1 MTSSVEFQNFFRSFQ
16 LLNYFVDIGI
26 NHFILCPGS
35 RSAPLAIAAGELFRR
50 GKITLISSLDERSA
64 GFHALGISTAS
75 ANNVIVITTSGTAVA
90 NLLPSAV
97 EADRSCINVLY
108 ITADRPLRL
117 KDCGANQ
124 TVNQEEFLSSV
135 CNLSLSTNLHGLHL
149 TSDTEIK
156 NLISLIFKENLLKPG
171 PIHLNVPFEKPLL
184 ISKNNKKKVL
194 EIFDKEYVNKNI
206 SFDINRVK
214 HESCNTLDKIIKQIN
229 LARPGLIIVGPY
241 RGSTNDIL
249 GFNKSL
255 EIFQKLTGWPV
266 FADPVSGINSS
277 LRGLVD
283 HWEIIISKNKLSAS
297 FDQLLRIGPMSSSNV
312 LEEFLLAFNGPQFL
326 IKEKDSRDLDPIK
339 KAKEYQFG
347 LNKFVK
353 QLLDK
358 KGINKISNKTLIPIT
373 KELID
378 KGKRIKKQIKKH
390 ILMNDKITELSIA
403 NLVPEIWPKNKPIM
417 ISASSPI
424 RDWLT
429 FSGKELF
436 SRRCFSFRGA
446 SGIDGT
452 LSIALGI
459 ALIKDPLL
467 LVTGDLSFLHD
478 INGWFN
484 QDAKH
489 INLKILLIDNH
500 GGNIFNRLYKNNLT
514 KLEIENLFLMKSSVN
529 WKKLAEAH
537 EIPYLNIL
545 SLDKLK
551 EAFDWSLSI
560 QKSVIMRVEINTDY
574 EFKQRENIYKYIF
587 DNH

>member
-1 MTSSVEFQNFFRSFQ
+1 MTSSVELQNFFRSFQ
-16 LLNYFVDIGI
+16 LLNLFVDIGI
-26 NHFILCPGS
+26 SHFILCPGS
-35 RSAPLAIAAGELFRR
+35 RSAPLAIAAGELSRR

-135 CNLSLSTNLHGLHL
+135 CKLSLSTNLNGLHQ
-149 TSDTEIK
+149 TSYSEIK
-156 NLISLIFKENLLKPG
+156 NLTSLIFKENLLKPG
-171 PIHLNVPFEKPLL
+171 PIHLNVPFEKPLI
-184 ISKNNKKKVL
+184 ISKKNKKEVL
-194 EIFDKEYVNKNI
+194 EEFDKKYVNKNI
-206 SFDINRVK
+206 SFDINK
-214 HESCNTLDKIIKQIN
+214 INDESCNALDKIIDQIK
-229 LARPGLIIVGPY
+229 LARSGLIIVGPY

-249 GFNKSL
+249 EFNKSL

-266 FADPVSGINSS
+266 FADPASAVNSS
-277 LRGLVD
+277 LRGLVE
-283 HWEIIISKNKLSAS
+283 HWEIIISKNKISDC
-297 FDQLLRIGPMSSSNV
+297 FDQLLRIGPLSSSNV
-312 LEEFLLAFNGPQFL
+312 LEEFLLGFHGPQFL

-347 LNKFVK
+347 LVTFVN
-353 QLLDK
+353 QLLHK
-358 KGINKISNKTLIPIT
+358 QGINKISNKTLIPIT
-373 KELID
+373 EELID
-378 KGKRIKKQIKKH
+378 KGKKIKKQIKKH
-390 ILMNDKITELSIA
+390 ILLNDNITELSIA
-403 NLVPEIWPKNKPIM
+403 NLVPEIWPKDKPIM

-436 SRRCFSFRGA
+436 SRRCLSFRGA

-459 ALIKDPLL
+459 ALIRDPVL

-478 INGWFN
+478 INGWLN

-537 EIPYLNIL
+537 EIPYVNIL

-560 QKSVIMRVEINTDY
+560 QKSVIIRVEINTDY
-574 EFKQRENIYKYIF
+574 EFKQRENLYKYIF